1 MCPNINVV
9 YKKISL
15 FLATVKKYYHY
26 CISFIYVKVCGCP
39 ATKRKVSIIHSRCN
53 NQASP
58 YTNIKYKLVRQ
69 SQRVQTG
76 CSALTQKSWSFQP
89 LPFTPIIFDHLL
101 ISTSHDKPLVKN
113 QEKPA
118 NCQSLIF
125 DEELL
130 H

>member
-26 CISFIYVKVCGCP
+26 CISFIYVQVCGCP

-58 YTNIKYKLVRQ
+58 YTNIKYNLREY
-69 SQRVQTG
+69 RRG
-76 CSALTQKSWSFQP
+76 CSALTQKSWSSQP

-101 ISTSHDKPLVKN
+101 ISISCDKPLVKN
-113 QEKPA
+113 QEKQA